1 MRTYLYKRTHVGDP
15 DEKGRFGVYDCM
27 GSKRSLDFD
36 SVIGIGGISQEA
48 KSHGI
53 DGKVTWIGIGRHD
66 SDESILTFDHFV
78 LWDDVGPDFADL
90 APRLAARML
99 KRDAPRGLINF
110 TDQEQSEIDKLLDLA
125 KDAPPSTAVRKAK
138 RKICVPKKKKSRC

>member
-1 MRTYLYKRTHVGDP
+1 MMRTYLYKRTHVGDP
-15 DEKGRFGVYDCM
+15 NQKGRFGIYDCM

-48 KSHGI
+48 KSHSI

-78 LWDDVGPDFADL
+78 LWDAVGPDFAEI
-90 APRLAARML
+90 APLLAARML
-99 KRDAPRGLINF
+99 QRDAPRSLINF
-110 TDQEQSEIDKLLDLA
+110 TDQEQLEIDRLLDLA
-125 KDAPPSTAVRKAK
+125 THAPPSSGM
-138 RKICVPKKKKSRC
+138 RKIKKMTCPPKKSIC